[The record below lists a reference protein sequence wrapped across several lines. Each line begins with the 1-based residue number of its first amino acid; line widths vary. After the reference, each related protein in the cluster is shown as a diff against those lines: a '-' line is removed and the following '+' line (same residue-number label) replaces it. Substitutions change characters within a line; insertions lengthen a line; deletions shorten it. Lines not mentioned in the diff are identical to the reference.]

1 MINWK
6 FCCSPLLFFYFDYY
20 YYFLDLKYEKTKSFI
35 LSQFSCTLINHYLYF
50 KIWLYVRY
58 LWIEITVT
66 SCMFPWLDSD
76 VKCVEG
82 EKQRVRMLSQTPRYV
97 RISNRI
103 YSTKSIPQTSRI
115 PHREN
120 NAPQSSGFPSNTWI
134 YTKAWQDKRPS
145 FSIPTWYFHQILQF
159 MKPNI
164 SHSVSR
170 KNIQIIF

>member
-1 MINWK
+1 MEILSNDMINWK
-6 FCCSPLLFFYFDYY
+6 FCCSPLLFFYFDYH

-35 LSQFSCTLINHYLYF
+35 PSQFSCTLINHYLYF

-120 NAPQSSGFPSNTWI
+120 NAPQNRDLFW
-134 YTKAWQDKRPS
+134 
-145 FSIPTWYFHQILQF
+145 FSIEYL
-159 MKPNI
+159 NI
-164 SHSVSR
+164 HKSVTR
-170 KNIQIIF
+170 